1 MKDDLLQ
8 RIEEL
13 LPTFSKSQKL
23 IANYIL
29 NHYEKAAYM
38 TALKLGNAVNV
49 SESTVVRFAIELGF
63 EGYPQLQRSL
73 QSHIKN
79 RLTTIQRMDVT
90 RSRIGD
96 LDPVEGV
103 LTQDMDKIRRT
114 LESVDR
120 EAFDNAV
127 NTIVDARRIYIQGAM
142 SSGILA
148 SFMHYYLRLI
158 FDKVTLIG
166 SVATSEIYQ
175 QMIHIGEGDVFI
187 GLSFPRYAKSTI
199 NACKFAHDCGSQ
211 IIAITDSENS
221 PLAQY
226 AHTTLCAYSDMVSF
240 VDSLVAPM
248 SLLNA
253 LIVAVSN
260 RNRCR
265 VEQTFRK
272 LETLWDR
279 YPYNRR
285 RRCGNVLRCP
295 CGFRRAE
302 RRSRRARQIPR
313 QEARDNRKGSLQ
325 RHQRLFR

>member
-1 MKDDLLQ
+1 MKEDLLQ
-8 RIEEL
+8 QIEQMM
-13 LPTFSKSQKL
+13 PTFSKSQKL

-38 TALKLGNAVNV
+38 TALKL
-49 SESTVVRFAIELGF
+49 
-63 EGYPQLQRSL
+63 
-73 QSHIKN
+73 
-79 RLTTIQRMDVT
+79 
-90 RSRIGD
+90 
-96 LDPVEGV
+96 
-103 LTQDMDKIRRT
+103 
-114 LESVDR
+114 
-120 EAFDNAV
+120 DNAV
-127 NTIVDARRIYIQGAM
+127 NTIVDARRVYIQGAM

-272 LETLWDR
+272 LETLWDNNDV
-279 YPYNRR
+279 YKKD
-285 RRCGNVLRCP
+285 V
-295 CGFRRAE
+295 
-302 RRSRRARQIPR
+302 
-313 QEARDNRKGSLQ
+313 
-325 RHQRLFR
+325 

>member
-1 MKDDLLQ
+1 
-8 RIEEL
+8 
-13 LPTFSKSQKL
+13 
-23 IANYIL
+23 
-29 NHYEKAAYM
+29 M

-49 SESTVVRFAIELGF
+49 SESTVVRFAIELGY

-79 RLTTIQRMDVT
+79 RLTSVQRMDVT

-96 LDPVEGV
+96 LDPIEGV
-103 LTQDMDKIRRT
+103 LTQDMDKIRHT
-114 LESVDR
+114 LENVDR

-127 NTIVDARRIYIQGAM
+127 NTIVDARRVYIQGAM

-272 LETLWDR
+272 LETLWDNNDV
-279 YPYNRR
+279 YKKD
-285 RRCGNVLRCP
+285 V
-295 CGFRRAE
+295 
-302 RRSRRARQIPR
+302 
-313 QEARDNRKGSLQ
+313 
-325 RHQRLFR
+325 

>member
-1 MKDDLLQ
+1 MNQDFLTFLQ
-8 RIEEL
+8 EKT
-13 LPTFSKSQKL
+13 PDFSKGQRR
-23 IANYIL
+23 IAQYITQA
-29 NHYEKAAYM
+29 YDKAAFM
-38 TALKLGNAVNV
+38 TASRLGATVGV
-49 SESTVVRFAIELGF
+49 SESTVVRFAIELGY

-79 RLTTIQRMDVT
+79 RLTSIQRMDVT

-96 LDPVEGV
+96 LDPIEGV
-103 LTQDMDKIRRT
+103 LTQDMDKIRHT
-114 LESVDR
+114 LENVDR

-127 NTIVDARRIYIQGAM
+127 NTIVDARRVYIQGAM

-272 LETLWDR
+272 LETLWDNNDV
-279 YPYNRR
+279 YKKD
-285 RRCGNVLRCP
+285 V
-295 CGFRRAE
+295 
-302 RRSRRARQIPR
+302 
-313 QEARDNRKGSLQ
+313 
-325 RHQRLFR
+325 